1 MKIKNYNI
9 PLSQQDITE
18 QEISAV
24 NDVLRS
30 SALSLGPK
38 LPEFEEKV
46 ARFVGVKHAIAVNS
60 GTSGLHLCVRALDIK
75 DDDEV
80 ITTPFSFVASAN
92 CMLFERA
99 KPVFVDID
107 KTTLNIDSSK
117 IEAAITPRTKA
128 ILPVHIFGLPANMP
142 VIMEIAKKHNLSVIE
157 DSCEALGATVDGV
170 QAGAIGDCGTFAFY
184 PNKQMTT
191 GEGGI
196 IVTDN
201 DYIAKLSKS
210 MRNQGRDEGMGW
222 LAHTRLGYN
231 YRISDINCA
240 LGIVQ
245 IERIHE
251 ILKARNDVAKMYKD
265 VLSKELPEII
275 LPCEDADGLSRS
287 WFVYVVQLP
296 HKYSEEQRNSVIH
309 HLRERG
315 IGCNCYFP
323 PIHLQPFYKELYG
336 YKEGDFPVT
345 ECVSKRSIALPFF
358 NKLSEENIKIVTQ
371 ELKEAVIYSHG

>member
-30 SALSLGPK
+30 NALSLGPK

-46 ARFVGVKHAIAVNS
+46 AKFVGVKHAIAVNS
-60 GTSGLHLCVRALDIK
+60 GTSGLHLCVRSLGIK

-80 ITTPFSFVASAN
+80 ITTPFSFIASAN
-92 CMLFERA
+92 CILFDRA

-107 KTTLNIDSSK
+107 KTTLNIDVTK
-117 IEAAITPRTKA
+117 IEAAITQRTKA
-128 ILPVHIFGLPANMP
+128 ILPVHVFGLPADMSA
-142 VIMEIAKKHNLSVIE
+142 IMKIAKKHNLHVIE
-157 DSCEALGATVDGV
+157 DSCEAIGATIDGV
-170 QAGAIGDCGTFAFY
+170 QAGAIADCGTFAFY

-201 DYIAKLSKS
+201 DNIDKLAKS

-240 LGIVQ
+240 LGVVQ
-245 IERIHE
+245 IERINE
-251 ILKARNDVAKMYKD
+251 ILAARDNVAKIYKK
-265 VLSKELPEII
+265 VLSKKMPEII
-275 LPCEDADGLSRS
+275 LPCENSNGLIRS

-296 HKYSEEQRNSVIH
+296 HNYSEEQRNSIINY
-309 HLRERG
+309 LRKRG

-323 PIHLQPFYKELYG
+323 PIHLQPFYKNLFG
-336 YKEGDFPVT
+336 YKEGDFPIT

-358 NKLSEENIKIVTQ
+358 NKLSEENIQIVVQ
-371 ELKEAVIYSHG
+371 ELKNAIAQ